1 MRRFNMKASAF
12 FMVTM
17 LLAIPVQSQ
26 FVCGDANGSG
36 TINVAD
42 VTYLVDYLFREGP
55 EPVPFL
61 AGDCNSDDLVNVV
74 DLTYLVN
81 YLFRGGPAP
90 CATPTGYLVD
100 YSACKSFQKNGE
112 STPPDSDCVEY
123 EYDGASVLSLK
134 HVNTAFNCCPDTLKA
149 QISIVNNLITIVES
163 EAFDS
168 LWGCPCLCLYD
179 LDMQIINLPPGIYT
193 IVVNQMYLQG
203 DDETHEFTITLS
215 SSPSS
220 DSHCIYRDGY
230 PWGYYQTPPVS
241 YGECKTFQKAT
252 STDSVSSDQDC
263 IEYQYDGQSVL
274 SIHHINAGF
283 NCCPDELAAIIN
295 IEGNIITIEE
305 VEYLDN
311 GGCYCLCLFDLDY
324 QITGL
329 PLGEYT
335 ISVIEP
341 YRDPGDEPLEF
352 TVNLSSVPSSGIYC
366 VDRSQYPWGF

>member
-1 MRRFNMKASAF
+1 MGHFSIKAPAL

-17 LLAIPVQSQ
+17 LLAVPVQSQ

-36 TINVAD
+36 AVNIAD

-61 AGDCNSDDLVNVV
+61 AGDCDSDDRVNVV

-81 YLFRGGPAP
+81 YLFRSGPAP

-100 YSACKSFQKNGE
+100 YSACKSFQKNGD

-123 EYDGASVLSLK
+123 EYDGAGVLLLK
-134 HVNTAFNCCPDTLKA
+134 HVNTAFNCCPDTLEA
-149 QISIVNNLITIVES
+149 QISIMDNLITIDES

-179 LDMQIINLPPGIYT
+179 LDMEIVNLPPGIYT
-193 IVVNQMYLQG
+193 VVVNQLYLG
-203 DDETHEFTITLS
+203 GGGETHEFTITLS
-215 SSPSS
+215 SLPSS
-220 DSHCIYRDGY
+220 GSHCISRDDY
-230 PWGYYQTPPVS
+230 PWKYYQTPPVN
-241 YGECKTFQKAT
+241 YGQCKTFQKAA
-252 STDSVSSDQDC
+252 STDSVPSDQDC

-283 NCCPDELAAIIN
+283 NCCPTELAVVVHL
-295 IEGNIITIEE
+295 EGNVITIEE
-305 VEYLDN
+305 VEY
-311 GGCYCLCLFDLDY
+311 GGYCLCLCLFDLDY
-324 QITGL
+324 GIAGL
-329 PLGEYT
+329 PPGEYT

-341 YRDPGDEPLEF
+341 YRNPDDEPLEF
-352 TVNLSSVPSSGIYC
+352 TVNLSSGSSSDIYC
-366 VDRSQYPWGF
+366 VDRSHYPWGF